1 MKLIQPE
8 EMDVAVQAIEAGE
21 LVVVPTHRWYMICAN
36 ASDADACDRIFSG
49 KRRPTSKSLVYI
61 LPTAGTAAELFALTP
76 QAERLATAFWPGD
89 LAMILPWRDPSV
101 GDCHRAVGAANA
113 LVTYA
118 PGVLGELAARC
129 HVPIAATTVNISG
142 DGGQNDPGP
151 AITTAEVSRFIEA
164 TGVEV
169 AYCIDGGTCPIAN
182 HLTIVDCTTSE
193 GRLIRS
199 GIIHDRAIMAAMEP
213 SVESQP

>member
-36 ASDADACDRIFSG
+36 ASDADACARILSG

-101 GDCHRAVGAANA
+101 GGCH
-113 LVTYA
+113 
-118 PGVLGELAARC
+118 
-129 HVPIAATTVNISG
+129 
-142 DGGQNDPGP
+142 
-151 AITTAEVSRFIEA
+151 
-164 TGVEV
+164 
-169 AYCIDGGTCPIAN
+169 
-182 HLTIVDCTTSE
+182 
-193 GRLIRS
+193 
-199 GIIHDRAIMAAMEP
+199 
-213 SVESQP
+213 